1 MTPIMLMQTTDSD
14 VIERLIGHPDIY
26 PGSADD
32 GTPAPA
38 DLVPTIGEGLYWLV
52 AYLGR
57 TTAAIFFCHPSTS
70 TTFEF
75 HAGVLRPY
83 RGVIGYRAGVMAVEW
98 MRGYTL
104 ARKLICWVETDA
116 RHVYAYAKALGFR
129 REGVSPGSIQRR
141 GQLKDRYL
149 MGQSLCQ
156 WQQ

>member
-1 MTPIMLMQTTDSD
+1 MLMQTTSSD
-14 VIERLIGHPDIY
+14 LIRSLIGHPEIY

-38 DLVPTIGEGLYWLV
+38 DLAPSIGEGLYWLV

-57 TTAAIFFCHPSTS
+57 TAAGIFFFHPNTA

-75 HAGVLRPY
+75 HAGVLCRY
-83 RGVIGYRAGVMAVEW
+83 RGSVGYRAGHMAIAW
-98 MRGYTL
+98 MREHTV

-116 RHVYAYAKALGFR
+116 AHVYAYAQALGFR
-129 REGVSPGSIQRR
+129 QEGLSPGSIQHQ

-149 MGQSLCQ
+149 MGHNLCQ